1 MGCIRK
7 GVALFVLAIRRE
19 IRYNGHIRWYAQR
32 LPVAAGA
39 FHGLRDGRGIN
50 VNWKQILKTL
60 PIVAFGNAVMAAGI
74 VLFVLP
80 SGLITGGTTGLGI
93 VTQHLTGLSIPVF
106 TAIFNVVM
114 FLLGLVCLGKTFG
127 ATTLVSTFLSPVML
141 VLMQRLVGDFVLCE
155 DLLMNVLFGGICVGV
170 AIAIVVRAGS
180 STGGMDIPPL
190 LLQKYLGIP
199 VSKSLY
205 VFDFLIVCGQALIVA
220 PDMLLYGVLMT
231 MVYTV
236 VIDKMMAMGDAQIQ
250 LQIVSPE
257 ADAIRQ
263 AILQDVDRG
272 VTLLHGQTGYFQRET
287 DVLFTIISPRERHRT
302 EQLIRK
308 IDPHAFIIISHVTR
322 VSGGGFSLPKRHLP
336 LEK

>member
-1 MGCIRK
+1 MS
-7 GVALFVLAIRRE
+7 
-19 IRYNGHIRWYAQR
+19 
-32 LPVAAGA
+32 
-39 FHGLRDGRGIN
+39 
-50 VNWKQILKTL
+50 WKQILRTL
-60 PIVAFGNAVMAAGI
+60 PVVVLGNFIMAAGI
-74 VLFVLP
+74 VLFILP
-80 SGLITGGTTGLGI
+80 AGLITGGTTGLGI
-93 VTQHLTGLSIPVF
+93 IMEHVSGVSIPVF
-106 TAIFNVVM
+106 MAVFNVAM
-114 FLLGLVCLGKTFG
+114 FLLGFVCLGKTF
-127 ATTLVSTFLSPVML
+127 AASTLVSTFISPVA
-141 VLMQRLVGDFVLCE
+141 VAAMQAIVGDFVLCE
-155 DLLMNVLFGGICVGV
+155 DLLMNVLFGGICVGA

-199 VSKSLY
+199 VSRSLY
-205 VFDFLIVCGQALIVA
+205 VFDFLIVCGQAVVVA
-220 PDMLLYGVLMT
+220 PRMLLYGVLLV

-302 EQLIRK
+302 EQLIRR

-336 LEK
+336 LDQ

>member
-1 MGCIRK
+1 M
-7 GVALFVLAIRRE
+7 
-19 IRYNGHIRWYAQR
+19 
-32 LPVAAGA
+32 
-39 FHGLRDGRGIN
+39 
-50 VNWKQILKTL
+50 NWKQILKTL
-60 PIVAFGNAVMAAGI
+60 PIVALGNIVMAAGI

-80 SGLITGGTTGLGI
+80 TGLITGGTTGLGI
-93 VTQHLTGLSIPVF
+93 IMEHVSGLSIPVF
-106 TAIFNVVM
+106 TAIFNIVM
-114 FLLGLVCLGKTFG
+114 FLLGLVCLGKTFA

-141 VLMQRLVGDFVLCE
+141 AIMQHIVGDFVLCE
-155 DLLMNVLFGGICVGV
+155 DLLINALFGGLCIGA

-190 LLQKYLGIP
+190 LLQKYLGVP
-199 VSKSLY
+199 VSWSLY
-205 VFDFLIVCGQALIVA
+205 AFDFVIVCGQALIVA
-220 PDMLLYGVLMT
+220 PDMLLYGVVLV
-231 MVYTV
+231 MVYSI

-250 LQIVSPE
+250 LQIVSPQ
-257 ADAIRQ
+257 ADAIRR

-336 LEK
+336 LDK

>member
-1 MGCIRK
+1 MRQ
-7 GVALFVLAIRRE
+7 VLFM
-19 IRYNGHIRWYAQR
+19 
-32 LPVAAGA
+32 AAEPEGA
-39 FHGLRDGRGIN
+39 N
-50 VNWKQILKTL
+50 MNWKQILKTL

-106 TAIFNVVM
+106 TAIFNVAM
-114 FLLGLVCLGKTFG
+114 FLLGLVCLGKTFA

-141 VLMQRLVGDFVLCE
+141 AVMQRIVGDFVLCE
-155 DLLMNVLFGGICVGV
+155 DLLMNVLFGGLTVGI

-180 STGGMDIPPL
+180 STGGMD
-190 LLQKYLGIP
+190 IP

-220 PDMLLYGVLMT
+220 PDMLLYGVLMV

>member
-1 MGCIRK
+1 MRQVLFMAAGPK
-7 GVALFVLAIRRE
+7 GV
-19 IRYNGHIRWYAQR
+19 NM
-32 LPVAAGA
+32 
-39 FHGLRDGRGIN
+39 
-50 VNWKQILKTL
+50 NWKQILRTL
-60 PIVAFGNAVMAAGI
+60 PVVVLGNFIMAAGI
-74 VLFVLP
+74 VLFILP
-80 SGLITGGTTGLGI
+80 AGLITGGTTGLGI
-93 VTQHLTGLSIPVF
+93 IMEHVSGVSIPVF
-106 TAIFNVVM
+106 MAVFNVAM
-114 FLLGLVCLGKTFG
+114 FLLGFVCLGKTF
-127 ATTLVSTFLSPVML
+127 AASTLVSTFISPVA
-141 VLMQRLVGDFVLCE
+141 VAAMQASVGDFVLCE
-155 DLLMNVLFGGICVGV
+155 DLLMNVLFGGICVGA

-199 VSKSLY
+199 VSRSLY
-205 VFDFLIVCGQALIVA
+205 VFDFLIVCGQAVVVA
-220 PDMLLYGVLMT
+220 PRMLLYGVLLV

-302 EQLIRK
+302 EQLIRR

-322 VSGGGFSLPKRHLP
+322 VSGGGFSVPKKHLP
-336 LEK
+336 PVE

>member
-1 MGCIRK
+1 M
-7 GVALFVLAIRRE
+7 LANRRE
-19 IRYNGHIRWYAQR
+19 IRYNGTSR
-32 LPVAAGA
+32 LVDRACPMRQVLFMAAGSE
-39 FHGLRDGRGIN
+39 GVN
-50 VNWKQILKTL
+50 MNWKQILKTL
-60 PIVAFGNAVMAAGI
+60 PVVVLGNVIMAAGI

-93 VTQHLTGLSIPVF
+93 IMEHVSGVSIPVF
-106 TAIFNVVM
+106 TAIFNIVM
-114 FLLGLVCLGKTFG
+114 FLLGLACLGKTFA
-127 ATTLVSTFLSPVML
+127 ATTLVSTFISPVA
-141 VLMQRLVGDFVLCE
+141 VAAMQAIVGDFVLCK
-155 DLLMNVLFGGICVGV
+155 DLLMNVLFGGICVGA

-199 VSKSLY
+199 VSRSLY

-220 PDMLLYGVLMT
+220 PDMLLYGVLLV

-257 ADAIRQ
+257 ADKIRQ

-322 VSGGGFSLPKRHLP
+322 VSGGGFSFPKRHLP
-336 LEK
+336 LDQ